1 MPSLNSKNQK
11 GNGRAGII
19 VIKEVDNDFFVLG
32 LRVYGSY
39 DLPKGGVEPGE
50 DIFKAALR
58 ETEEESGI
66 TELDFAW
73 GLVSTNARNVKL
85 FIAKT
90 NEEPHIRPNPES
102 GEYEHHG
109 AKWLTFNQA
118 STKLHPYLRPSIEWA
133 KNIVLGV

>member
-1 MPSLNSKNQK
+1 MSSLNSKNQK

-39 DLPKGGVEPGE
+39 DLPKGGVEPFE
-50 DIFKAALR
+50 TDFMAAVR

-66 TELDFAW
+66 AELDFEW
-73 GLVSTNARNVKL
+73 GLVSTNVRNVKL

-90 NEEPHIRPNPES
+90 NEEPIVRPNPES

-109 AKWLTFNQA
+109 AKWLTFKEA
-118 STKLHPYLRPSIEWA
+118 SQKLHPYLRPSIEWA